1 MQLYRIVTMFMES
14 CFPKGRLL
22 SLQLLPD
29 YANERP
35 YLTPCQLASVYIGIL
50 TYWIDTYI
58 IAIATMLFRSP
69 LWQNLIDQENY

>member
-1 MQLYRIVTMFMES
+1 MYILCLWKAV
-14 CFPKGRLL
+14 FPRADFLAYY
-22 SLQLLPD
+22 PD

-69 LWQNLIDQENY
+69 LWQNLIDQENYQHI